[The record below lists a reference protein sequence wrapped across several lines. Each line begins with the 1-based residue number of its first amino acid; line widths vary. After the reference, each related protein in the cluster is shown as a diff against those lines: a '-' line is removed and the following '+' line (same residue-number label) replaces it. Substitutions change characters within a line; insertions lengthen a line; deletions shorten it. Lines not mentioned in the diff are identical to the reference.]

1 MFDPRGDSRFDNFI
15 STSSLVDLPMGAK
28 RFTKMNNLGNKL
40 SKIDGIL
47 VSQHVID
54 LWPGSHTVALP
65 GEFSD
70 HTPIFLSN
78 MTTDFRPSPFKFYKS
93 LLSHKDFPQLV
104 KECWTSRNVSPV
116 LIRGNIPLSFA
127 KFTRLE
133 YLHRSNNYLTGKIH
147 FLFANITCLE
157 YIDLSKNNFTGIL
170 PTQVVRLKNLDLS
183 RNNFIGQTSIL
194 RWVHGDTN
202 LLVLR
207 STSIDWITF
216 PPATL

>member
-70 HTPIFLSN
+70 HTPILLSN

-93 LLSHKDFPQLV
+93 WLSHKDFPQLV

-116 LIRGNIPLSFA
+116 LIRFGNSIVSFKCRLQNLKNIIKQWRRKVCETENLALVELRKMVDCLDMKAELSF
-127 KFTRLE
+127 LNDE
-133 YLHRSNNYLTGKIH
+133 EI
-147 FLFANITCLE
+147 
-157 YIDLSKNNFTGIL
+157 
-170 PTQVVRLKNLDLS
+170 
-183 RNNFIGQTSIL
+183 IL
-194 RWVHGDTN
+194 R
-202 LLVLR
+202 
-207 STSIDWITF
+207 TSHIK
-216 PPATL
+216 TLADIEHTRIKDLKQKQKLDGNWKETRTRDFFMG